1 MKVQSGGRSSANA
14 VSSPARSHVSV
25 KNIKSKF
32 LDVKKSFKM
41 NVLLV
46 IDLALI
52 SANRRV
58 GSAVEDVVCLRVIL
72 MRRSRL
78 GSTPHLPPLLV
89 CRLDVRGG
97 MQAL

>member
-58 GSAVEDVVCLRVIL
+58 GSAVEDVVCL
-72 MRRSRL
+72 SF
-78 GSTPHLPPLLV
+78 
-89 CRLDVRGG
+89 
-97 MQAL
+97 